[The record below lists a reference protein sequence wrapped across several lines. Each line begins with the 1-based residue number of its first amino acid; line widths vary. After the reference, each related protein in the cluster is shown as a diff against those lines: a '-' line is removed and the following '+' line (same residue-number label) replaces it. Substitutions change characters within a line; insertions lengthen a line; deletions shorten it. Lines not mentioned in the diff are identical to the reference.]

1 MLPFFI
7 PKLLRVYQTMRTTLL
22 KALLSH
28 AQGHLEKHK
37 ANVEI
42 YLENSVGIGEHP
54 QHIDEIDKLFQKIA
68 DAQEKLEA
76 IKDYRGER
84 SAL

>member
-1 MLPFFI
+1 M
-7 PKLLRVYQTMRTTLL
+7 KN
-22 KALLSH
+22 ALLD
-28 AQGHLEKHK
+28 ALEDRYQAVISEADAIIK
-37 ANVEI
+37 I
-42 YLENSVGIGEHP
+42 YLEHPVGIGEHP
-54 QHIDEIDKLFQKIA
+54 QHIDELDKLFQKIA

>member
-1 MLPFFI
+1 
-7 PKLLRVYQTMRTTLL
+7 MRN
-22 KALLSH
+22 ALLDRYQAVISE
-28 AQGHLEKHK
+28 ADATIK
-37 ANVEI
+37 I
-42 YLENSVGIGEHP
+42 YLEHPVGIGEHP
-54 QHIDEIDKLFQKIA
+54 QHIDELDKLFQKIA